1 MSRGTPA
8 RPIRAIDL
16 AGLLAVIGASASGC
30 VSSEYAPIDEK
41 AGNYYGYADAL
52 NVDGSHRVRV
62 MLPSAQGNA
71 DNARAYFHRRAEE
84 ICGGPPLRKTI
95 HTAVRPGVAYDMF
108 GNMIAGDYFLEGLVY
123 CHAPTRAEAAPAEP
137 AAPVRPAA

>member
-1 MSRGTPA
+1 MRG
-8 RPIRAIDL
+8 RPIRAIGL
-16 AGLLAVIGASASGC
+16 AGLLAVAGLSAGGC

-52 NVDGSHRVRV
+52 NLDGSHRVRV
-62 MLPSAQGNA
+62 MLPWAQGNA

-108 GNMIAGDYFLEGLVY
+108 GNMISGDYLLEGLVY
-123 CHAPTRAEAAPAEP
+123 CNAPAATEAAPAEP
-137 AAPVRPAA
+137 AATAQPAA